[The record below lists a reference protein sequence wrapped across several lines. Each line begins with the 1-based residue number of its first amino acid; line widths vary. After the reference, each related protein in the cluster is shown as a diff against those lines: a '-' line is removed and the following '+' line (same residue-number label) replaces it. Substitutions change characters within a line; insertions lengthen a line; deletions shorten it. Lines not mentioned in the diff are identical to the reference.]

1 MKHDPGPAG
10 GSGAGERPPTGGR
23 WGVLY
28 AVVLAA
34 LAAEIAL
41 LAWLTERFR

>member
-1 MKHDPGPAG
+1 VNGAPGGGAPA
-10 GSGAGERPPTGGR
+10 RPPFGGR

-28 AVVLAA
+28 AAVIVA

-41 LAWLTERFR
+41 LAWLTEHFR

>member
-1 MKHDPGPAG
+1 MKDGARPAG
-10 GSGAGERPPTGGR
+10 GPEAAERPPLGGR

-28 AVVLAA
+28 AVVIAA

-41 LAWLTERFR
+41 LAWLTEAFR

>member
-1 MKHDPGPAG
+1 MTDRAG
-10 GSGAGERPPTGGR
+10 ASGGAGNGERPPLGGR

-28 AVVLAA
+28 AVVVAA

-41 LAWLTERFR
+41 LAWLTEHFR

>member
-1 MKHDPGPAG
+1 V
-10 GSGAGERPPTGGR
+10 SGAPGGGAGARPPFGGR

-28 AVVLAA
+28 AAVIAA

-41 LAWLTERFR
+41 LEWLTEFFR